1 MRTRNYLPT
10 LLLAGLTVAAGCSI
24 PEPVPDRTPRF
35 SAGVFTLTWSST
47 RDTTHA
53 NVANNVVA
61 VMRNSTE
68 IGRAETFSSLLSSS
82 REISPVHAVWL
93 AGGGVSARRVA
104 TFNVTEL
111 ADEGVQSVDLDP
123 WRGEQEVRVTTE
135 LSKDVT
141 EPNSDPF
148 LVVTLE

>member
-1 MRTRNYLPT
+1 M
-10 LLLAGLTVAAGCSI
+10 GLTVAAGCSI

-47 RDTTHA
+47 RDTTYA

-68 IGRAETFSSLLSSS
+68 IGRAETSSS
-82 REISPVHAVWL
+82 VRSSRREISLVHTVWL

-104 TFNVTEL
+104 TFNIAALV
-111 ADEGVQSVDLDP
+111 DDGVQSVELDP

-135 LSKDVT
+135 LSEDVT
-141 EPNSDPF
+141 EPRSDPF